1 MVKRNVL
8 GIVGWLLLAILLGI
22 LSEVLMIDREEYQH
36 QLYKIPFENDDVRRY
51 SISIA
56 IGVFNKIYNY
66 SAFDYVMSLLLMLY
80 VEMCSYSTLLQ
91 AWHNVTTART

>member
-8 GIVGWLLLAILLGI
+8 GIVGWLLLAIILSI

-51 SISIA
+51 SISIVIGCLIRYITLA
-56 IGVFNKIYNY
+56 ILII
-66 SAFDYVMSLLLMLY
+66 
-80 VEMCSYSTLLQ
+80 
-91 AWHNVTTART
+91 

>member
-22 LSEVLMIDREEYQH
+22 LSEVLMIAREEYQH
-36 QLYKIPFENDDVRRY
+36 QRYKILFEHDDVRRY

-56 IGVFNKIYNY
+56 IGCLIRYITFAI
-66 SAFDYVMSLLLMLY
+66 LII
-80 VEMCSYSTLLQ
+80 
-91 AWHNVTTART
+91 

>member
-51 SISIA
+51 SISISICCLIRYITLA
-56 IGVFNKIYNY
+56 ILII
-66 SAFDYVMSLLLMLY
+66 
-80 VEMCSYSTLLQ
+80 
-91 AWHNVTTART
+91 

>member
-22 LSEVLMIDREEYQH
+22 LSEVLMIDKEEYQH
-36 QLYKIPFENDDVRRY
+36 QLYKIPFENDDVKRY

-56 IGVFNKIYNY
+56 IGCLIRYI
-66 SAFDYVMSLLLMLY
+66 
-80 VEMCSYSTLLQ
+80 TLAILII
-91 AWHNVTTART
+91 

>member
-1 MVKRNVL
+1 MVKYNVL
-8 GIVGWLLLAILLGI
+8 GIVGWLLSAILLGI

-56 IGVFNKIYNY
+56 IGCLIRYI
-66 SAFDYVMSLLLMLY
+66 
-80 VEMCSYSTLLQ
+80 TLAILII
-91 AWHNVTTART
+91 

>member
-56 IGVFNKIYNY
+56 VGCLIRYITFSNFNYLTFI
-66 SAFDYVMSLLLMLY
+66 LLLI
-80 VEMCSYSTLLQ
+80 
-91 AWHNVTTART
+91 

>member
-22 LSEVLMIDREEYQH
+22 LSEILMIAREEYQH
-36 QLYKIPFENDDVRRY
+36 QRYKIPFEHDDVRRY

-56 IGVFNKIYNY
+56 IGCLIRYIIIVFLI
-66 SAFDYVMSLLLMLY
+66 M
-80 VEMCSYSTLLQ
+80 
-91 AWHNVTTART
+91 

>member
-56 IGVFNKIYNY
+56 VGCLIRYIIIV
-66 SAFDYVMSLLLMLY
+66 LLIM
-80 VEMCSYSTLLQ
+80 
-91 AWHNVTTART
+91 

>member
-1 MVKRNVL
+1 MVKCNVL
-8 GIVGWLLLAILLGI
+8 GIAGWLLLAIILGI

-56 IGVFNKIYNY
+56 IGCLIRYITFAI
-66 SAFDYVMSLLLMLY
+66 LII
-80 VEMCSYSTLLQ
+80 
-91 AWHNVTTART
+91 

>member
-8 GIVGWLLLAILLGI
+8 GIVGWLLLAILLGV

-51 SISIA
+51 SISISIGCLIRYITLA
-56 IGVFNKIYNY
+56 ILII
-66 SAFDYVMSLLLMLY
+66 
-80 VEMCSYSTLLQ
+80 
-91 AWHNVTTART
+91 

>member
-8 GIVGWLLLAILLGI
+8 GIVGLLLSAILLGI

-56 IGVFNKIYNY
+56 IGCLIRYI
-66 SAFDYVMSLLLMLY
+66 
-80 VEMCSYSTLLQ
+80 TLAILII
-91 AWHNVTTART
+91 

>member
-22 LSEVLMIDREEYQH
+22 LSEILMINREEYQH

-56 IGVFNKIYNY
+56 IGCLIRYI
-66 SAFDYVMSLLLMLY
+66 
-80 VEMCSYSTLLQ
+80 TLAILII
-91 AWHNVTTART
+91 

>member
-8 GIVGWLLLAILLGI
+8 GIVGWLILAILLGLI
-22 LSEVLMIDREEYQH
+22 SEILMIAREEYQH

-56 IGVFNKIYNY
+56 IGCLIRYI
-66 SAFDYVMSLLLMLY
+66 
-80 VEMCSYSTLLQ
+80 TLAILII
-91 AWHNVTTART
+91 

>member
-1 MVKRNVL
+1 MIFTNGKCNVL

-56 IGVFNKIYNY
+56 IGCLIRYI
-66 SAFDYVMSLLLMLY
+66 
-80 VEMCSYSTLLQ
+80 TLAILII
-91 AWHNVTTART
+91 

>member
-8 GIVGWLLLAILLGI
+8 GIVGWLLSAILLGI
-22 LSEVLMIDREEYQH
+22 LSEVLMIAREEYQH

-56 IGVFNKIYNY
+56 IGCLIRYITFAI
-66 SAFDYVMSLLLMLY
+66 LII
-80 VEMCSYSTLLQ
+80 
-91 AWHNVTTART
+91 

>member
-1 MVKRNVL
+1 MVKHNVL

-22 LSEVLMIDREEYQH
+22 LSEILMIAREEYQH

-56 IGVFNKIYNY
+56 IGCLIRYI
-66 SAFDYVMSLLLMLY
+66 
-80 VEMCSYSTLLQ
+80 TLAILII
-91 AWHNVTTART
+91 